1 MRSAFTK
8 EPLFPVK
15 KDITFLGDTTE
26 LKLGGRTLE
35 ILPTPGHSVGS
46 TCILDRGRRWLFTGD
61 SCCKAHV
68 LFLFPYS
75 GTLSEYKNAME
86 MLWQRRDEYD
96 LTWPGH
102 HAKPVEKDII
112 LQFIEAAELL
122 GEGKLASRVCESPF
136 GS

>member
-1 MRSAFTK
+1 MYNELRRKLLSANA
-8 EPLFPVK
+8 
-15 KDITFLGDTTE
+15 D
-26 LKLGGRTLE
+26 
-35 ILPTPGHSVGS
+35 
-46 TCILDRGRRWLFTGD
+46 DRR
-61 SCCKAHV
+61 AAAQ
-68 LFLFPYS
+68 
-75 GTLSEYKNAME
+75 YKNAME

-136 GS
+136 GSYRLAEYKDVGIEF